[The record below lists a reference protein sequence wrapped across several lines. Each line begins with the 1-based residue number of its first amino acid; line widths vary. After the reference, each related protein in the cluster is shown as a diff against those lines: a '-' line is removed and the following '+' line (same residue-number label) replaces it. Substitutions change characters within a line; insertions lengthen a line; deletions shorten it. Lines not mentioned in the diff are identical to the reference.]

1 MNKIC
6 TKCNIEKDIND
17 FYINR
22 GECKTCRKEYKRKN
36 KDIINKYN
44 QEYRKNNISNKDT
57 IRKYRIDNKDRLNE
71 YSKNKYATDSVYR
84 FSRIISS
91 LLYQSF
97 KHNGYKK
104 NTKTMDMLGITIK
117 DFQIYIESQFEIW
130 MTWENQGKCMSNY
143 NETWQLDHIIPISN
157 AKSIE
162 DVIKL
167 NHYTNLRPLC
177 SKLNLEKSNH

>member
-1 MNKIC
+1 
-6 TKCNIEKDIND
+6 
-17 FYINR
+17 
-22 GECKTCRKEYKRKN
+22 
-36 KDIINKYN
+36 
-44 QEYRKNNISNKDT
+44 
-57 IRKYRIDNKDRLNE
+57 
-71 YSKNKYATDSVYR
+71 
-84 FSRIISS
+84 
-91 LLYQSF
+91 
-97 KHNGYKK
+97 
-104 NTKTMDMLGITIK
+104 
-117 DFQIYIESQFEIW
+117 